1 MYQKDGDPSTRW
13 KIEVRMAKRIRNRV
27 LWYLT
32 EKEKKE
38 RRRISQSEIAR
49 AINVSPTTIGSW
61 IREDVTKIEEHVLL
75 GLCDYFGVRFDE
87 LLYVEETPDEPPAT

>member
-1 MYQKDGDPSTRW
+1 M
-13 KIEVRMAKRIRNRV
+13 VKRLRNRV
-27 LWYLT
+27 LFYLT

-38 RRRISQSEIAR
+38 RRRISPTEIAR
-49 AINVSPTTIGSW
+49 AIKVSPNTVSSW

-87 LLYVEETPDEPPAT
+87 LLYVEETEDAPGTDESSS